1 MMRSGIVERSGATS
15 VVAAVRPATVEAA
28 GEQGNPELSAQL
40 AGNRLGRLF
49 CLTLFTP
56 IRPQWVPVL
65 RVAFFFGKYI
75 DFAQRHILQF
85 NFIRF
90 VRWTIVSRNL
100 PYNGAPQQRD
110 KLKYDYL
117 FFESNFDGPWQ
128 HYIDAFAYCIP
139 FDIRF
144 CWGRGPDFPGPPPS
158 EPLKRWIAMNSMEG
172 GSYYCAYE
180 HASTRMVAGALV
192 VRERF
197 DRLLA
202 EAKGLDATAF
212 KAKYDQFLTDVQGH
226 L

>member
-1 MMRSGIVERSGATS
+1 MST
-15 VVAAVRPATVEAA
+15 AAVRSSAGPRMPRDASEGGNPATT
-28 GEQGNPELSAQL
+28 AQL

-65 RVAFFFGKYI
+65 RGAFYVGKYLSL
-75 DFAQRHILQF
+75 AQQHILQF

-90 VRWTIVSRNL
+90 VRWTIVPRAL

-110 KLKYDYL
+110 RLNYDYL
-117 FFESNFDGPWQ
+117 LFESNFDGPWQ

-139 FDIRF
+139 RDIAF
-144 CWGRGPDFPGPPPS
+144 CWGRGPDFPSPPPA

-172 GSYYCAYE
+172 GSYYCAYDQ
-180 HASTRMVAGALV
+180 ASTRMVAGALEL
-192 VRERF
+192 RERF
-197 DRLLA
+197 QPLLA
-202 EAKGLDATAF
+202 KSRDLPADAFRAR
-212 KAKYDQFLTDVQGH
+212 YEQFLTDVQRH